1 MKKYGIKKRFE
12 VTEEATT
19 IGHGSDVVM
28 YFSITLEDG
37 TVAETTEDGDPLHF
51 VMGDGTLVEGFEL
64 ALFGLKAGDKQSLKI
79 GPENG
84 YGYPDPENI
93 HAMDRGDFPD
103 DMDLREGM
111 IVSFA
116 MPDGE
121 EYPGMVKEVGG
132 AQVTVDFNHPLAG
145 HEVLFEVEILEVSG
159 GENALLV
166 Q

>member
-1 MKKYGIKKRFE
+1 MKDD
-12 VTEEATT
+12 TT
-19 IGHGSDVVM
+19 VIGHGSSVAM

-37 TVAETTEDGDPLHF
+37 TVAETTEVDDPLYF
-51 VMGDGTLVEGFEL
+51 IMGDETLVEGLEL
-64 ALFGLKAGDKQSLKI
+64 ALYGLKAGDKQSLKI

-93 HAMDRGDFPD
+93 HAMDRGDFPE
-103 DMDLREGM
+103 DMEIETGM

-116 MPDGE
+116 MPDEE
-121 EYPGMVKEVGG
+121 EYPGMIKEVGD

-145 HEVLFEVEILEVSG
+145 HEILFEVEIIEVTG
-159 GENALLV
+159 GEDSLIV

>member
-1 MKKYGIKKRFE
+1 
-12 VTEEATT
+12 
-19 IGHGSDVVM
+19 
-28 YFSITLEDG
+28 
-37 TVAETTEDGDPLHF
+37 
-51 VMGDGTLVEGFEL
+51 
-64 ALFGLKAGDKQSLKI
+64 
-79 GPENG
+79 
-84 YGYPDPENI
+84 
-93 HAMDRGDFPD
+93 MDRSDFPD

-159 GENALLV
+159 GEDALLV